1 MKYFFTIIIIQYDFQ
16 PLAITP
22 SSVNMNANNVIP
34 RNNFT
39 FSGTFIVWLKQ
50 LSIAAVYV
58 LIGYMIQHNFVS
70 QGMVSAVWPGSGLV
84 LAVLLIGGRRY
95 LWGILLGA
103 LLVNATTNGTV
114 IWIIGATLA
123 SLLEALLGLWLLTRN
138 DSYPFS
144 LNTLSDYLSLIVL
157 GGGVACVIGAI
168 IGASALLLLG
178 FITPDDYFGNVLHW
192 WMGDTLGVV
201 LVTPL
206 ILTWWKGKRE
216 PPNVK
221 QLLEGL
227 FLMGITFFIGQLVF
241 LGWFDES
248 FIVAPKAFVMFLLI
262 TWIAIRLGSR
272 ATTFALNMIAMQA
285 LLSAYLRVGYFTNE
299 LAEAA
304 LYNYWFYMLIL
315 SGVGMALAA
324 YVNETKQMEEALRES
339 EALLRESQAIAGLG
353 SYVLDI
359 PAGLWKSSTVLD
371 ELFGIDEAYERSVE
385 GWLALVR
392 SDDRAMMA
400 DYFRNEVL
408 AQGKAF
414 DKEYRIIRL
423 GDQAERWV
431 HGLGQLEFDA
441 QGRPLKMH
449 GTIQDITGRKKT
461 EIELRIAA
469 IAFES
474 QEGMSVADADNVIL
488 RVNHAF
494 TNITGYTAEEVIGK
508 SPCLF
513 HSDRHNAEFYSA
525 MWDSIQRMGT
535 WEGEVWNQRKN
546 GEVYPAH
553 LYHHRGKRR
562 GRHRHQLCCH
572 IHRHHRQQSGCGR
585 NRAPGIL

>member
-1 MKYFFTIIIIQYDFQ
+1 MN
-16 PLAITP
+16 
-22 SSVNMNANNVIP
+22 SSNVLP
-34 RNNFT
+34 TNNFT
-39 FSGTFIVWLKQ
+39 FPGTFIVWLKQ
-50 LSIAAVYV
+50 LAIAALYV
-58 LIGYMIQHNFVS
+58 LIGYVIQHNFVS

-103 LLVNATTNGTV
+103 LLVNATTNGSV
-114 IWIIGATLA
+114 VWVIGATLA

-138 DSYPFS
+138 DKVPFS

-178 FITPDDYFGNVLHW
+178 FITPDDYFGNLLHW

-201 LVTPL
+201 LVTPF
-206 ILTWWKGKRE
+206 ILTWWQSKPKQLTA
-216 PPNVK
+216 K

-227 FLMGITFFIGQLVF
+227 LLMGITFFIGQLVF
-241 LGWFDES
+241 LGWFNES

-272 ATTFALNMIAMQA
+272 ATTFALNMIAIQA
-285 LLSAYLRVGYFTNE
+285 LSSAYLKVGYFANE
-299 LAEAA
+299 LAESA

-339 EALLRESQAIAGLG
+339 EALLRESQVIAGLG

-385 GWLALVR
+385 GWLALVH
-392 SDDRAMMA
+392 SDDRAIMD

-408 AQGKAF
+408 VQGKAF

-423 GDQAERWV
+423 DDQAECWV
-431 HGLGQLEFDA
+431 HGLGKLEFDA
-441 QGRPLKMH
+441 QWRPLKMH
-449 GTIQDITGRKKT
+449 GTIQDITERKKT

-494 TNITGYTAEEVIGK
+494 TNITGYTAKK
-508 SPCLF
+508 S
-513 HSDRHNAEFYSA
+513 
-525 MWDSIQRMGT
+525 
-535 WEGEVWNQRKN
+535 
-546 GEVYPAH
+546 
-553 LYHHRGKRR
+553 
-562 GRHRHQLCCH
+562 
-572 IHRHHRQQSGCGR
+572 
-585 NRAPGIL
+585 